1 MKDTNKKKNLL
12 LNILLCI
19 VLITSISYF
28 VITLIYKEDNI
39 DFLIS
44 LISSLL
50 LCIFTC
56 FFVITEFTN
65 PSKRKAKIYI
75 TAILFLLYMSFGILN
90 TLSLLPIKDIQKIE
104 DFTDKSLTEVIKW
117 SEKNHIDINQ
127 VYEYSDL
134 VSEYHIISQSE
145 KTDTLLK
152 DVKTLTVVVSEGPSP
167 DKEIIIPNMVN
178 WESKKVLKFIED
190 NYLNNVS
197 ISFIESDKL
206 KNTLLEQSISGTKK
220 RSDELKLIFSL
231 GSIEELEEIKLIDL
245 SNKTKLQAEFFL
257 KENAIDYEIEYD
269 FSSKIK
275 RGNVIK
281 TDLEIGTM
289 LKPKE
294 TKVKLT
300 ISKGPKI
307 TVPDLTQYSMT
318 EITEWIIK
326 NKLKLEFTDQY
337 DDNIKE
343 NKVISA
349 NYNDGDEIEQKTLVK
364 IVLSKGKLIM
374 QSFESLDEFKDW
386 ANKYG
391 INYEEKYVFNSEVKS
406 GEVISYSHKKGD
418 TIKNG
423 DTIIITISQGSK
435 TKVPNVVGK
444 TKENAIKL
452 LEDAKLKY
460 NFVYENS
467 TKTKN
472 TVLKQS
478 LSANNEVAQNTTI
491 TLTLSNGK
499 TPTTGSSSSSNSN
512 SKPNSNSNNN
522 SNSSNNNN
530 NNNNGNNNTPT
541 TPTCDPT
548 VKGTIYIY
556 DELLK
561 DSASATCQSIK
572 NAYSKFKFSC
582 SYVTGTG
589 MSSGLLMNSS
599 EIDGKSFNYCDTITL
614 KIIQN

>member
-1 MKDTNKKKNLL
+1 MKDTKKSKNLL

-19 VLITSISYF
+19 VLLTSISYF

-44 LISSLL
+44 LLSSLL

-75 TAILFLLYMSFGILN
+75 TAILFLIYMGFGILN
-90 TLSLLPIKDIQKIE
+90 TLSLLPIKEIQKIE
-104 DFTDKSLTEVIKW
+104 DFTNKSLTEVIKW

-134 VSEYHIISQSE
+134 VDEYYIISQSE

-152 DVKTLTVVVSEGPSP
+152 DIKELTIVVSEGPSP
-167 DKEIIIPNMVN
+167 DKEVIIPNMIN
-178 WESKKVLKFIED
+178 WEAKKVLEFISK
-190 NYLNNVS
+190 NYLSNVS
-197 ISFIESDKL
+197 INFIESDKL
-206 KNTLLEQSISGTKK
+206 RNTLLEQNISGTKK
-220 RSDELKLIFSL
+220 RSDSLELVFSL
-231 GSIEELEEIKLIDL
+231 GSLEELEDVKLMDL
-245 SNKTKLQAEFFL
+245 SNKSKLEGEFFL

-269 FSSKIK
+269 FSNKIK

-281 TDLEIGTM
+281 TDLEVGTM

-294 TKVKLT
+294 TKVKLI

-307 TVPDLTQYSMT
+307 TVPDLTKYNMT

-326 NKLKLEFTDQY
+326 NKLKLEFTDKY

-349 NYNDGDEIEQKTLVK
+349 NYNKGDVIEQKTLIK

-374 QSFESLDEFKDW
+374 QGFESLDEFKSW

-418 TIKNG
+418 TIKND
-423 DTIIITISQGSK
+423 DTIVITISQGAK
-435 TKVPNVVGK
+435 TTVPNVVGK
-444 TKENAIKL
+444 TKESAIKL
-452 LEDAKLKY
+452 LESAKLKY

-467 TKTKN
+467 TKSKN
-472 TVLKQS
+472 KVLKQS

-499 TPTTGSSSSSNSN
+499 APTTGSSSNS
-512 SKPNSNSNNN
+512 SNSNNN

-530 NNNNGNNNTPT
+530 NSGGNNNTPT
-541 TPTCDPT
+541 TPTCDPAI
-548 VKGTIYIY
+548 KDTIYIY
-556 DELLK
+556 GELLK
-561 DSASATCQSIK
+561 TSASETCQSIK
-572 NAYSKFKFSC
+572 SYYSKFKFNC
-582 SYVTGTG
+582 TYINGTG
-589 MSSGLLMNSS
+589 MPSGLIYNSPD
-599 EIDGKSFNYCDTITL
+599 INGKSFNYCDTITL

>member
-1 MKDTNKKKNLL
+1 MKNTKKKKNIL

-19 VLITSISYF
+19 VLLTSISYF
-28 VITLIYKEDNI
+28 IVTLIYKENNI

-44 LISSLL
+44 LVSSLL

-56 FFVITEFTN
+56 FFVITELTN
-65 PSKRKAKIYI
+65 PSKKKTKIYI
-75 TAILFLLYMSFGILN
+75 SAIIFLLYMSFGILN
-90 TLSLLPIKDIQKIE
+90 TLNLLPIKEIQKIE
-104 DFTDKSLTEVIKW
+104 DFTGKSLTEVIKW
-117 SEKNHIDINQ
+117 SEKNNVDINQ

-152 DVKTLTVVVSEGPSP
+152 DVKELTVVVSEGPSP
-167 DKEIIIPNMVN
+167 DKEIIIPNMLN
-178 WESKKVLKFIED
+178 WDVKKVLDFVLN
-190 NYLNNVS
+190 NYLNNVN
-197 ISFIESDKL
+197 IKFVESDKL
-206 KNTLLEQSISGTKK
+206 KNTVIEQNISGSKK
-220 RSDELKLIFSL
+220 RSDSLELVFSIGSINQLEEVKLINLNNKSK
-231 GSIEELEEIKLIDL
+231 LE
-245 SNKTKLQAEFFL
+245 AEFFL
-257 KENAIDYEIEYD
+257 KQNLIDFEIEYD
-269 FSSKIK
+269 FSDKVK

-281 TDLEIGTM
+281 TNLDVGTM
-289 LKPKE
+289 LKPNE
-294 TKVKLT
+294 TKLKLI

-307 TVPDLTQYSMT
+307 IVPDLKNYRMT

-326 NKLKLEFTDQY
+326 NKLKLEFTDKY
-337 DDNIKE
+337 DDNIEE
-343 NKVISA
+343 NKVISV
-349 NYNDGDEIEQKTLVK
+349 NYNKKDVIEQKTLIK
-364 IVLSKGKLIM
+364 IVISKGKLIM
-374 QSFESLDEFKDW
+374 QGFESIDEFKNW

-423 DTIIITISQGSK
+423 DTIIITISQGTK

-444 TKENAIKL
+444 TKESAIKL
-452 LEDAKLKY
+452 LENAKLKY

-478 LSANNEVAQNTTI
+478 LNANNEVAENTTI

-499 TPTTGSSSSSNSN
+499 KPITNS
-512 SKPNSNSNNN
+512 
-522 SNSSNNNN
+522 SSNNNQSTNTSN
-530 NNNNGNNNTPT
+530 NNNSTSINNKPT
-541 TPTCDPT
+541 TPTCDPSI
-548 VKGTIYIY
+548 KDIIYIDY
-556 DELLK
+556 ELLK
-561 DSASATCQSIK
+561 DSASGTCQSIK
-572 NAYSKFKFSC
+572 SKYSNFKFNC

-589 MSSGLLMNSS
+589 MSSGLVLNAA
-599 EIDGKSFNYCDTITL
+599 EIDGKSFNHCDTITL